1 MLANNRQ
8 GDNKQT
14 SYNKQGVTTME
25 TENMVKKMI
34 EQWIKEHQDEKEKAR
49 KKRDYWT
56 EIMER
61 EDNYISYLKTMLN
74 EK

>member
-1 MLANNRQ
+1 
-8 GDNKQT
+8 
-14 SYNKQGVTTME
+14 ME
-25 TENMVKKMI
+25 TKIMVETMI
-34 EQWIKEHQDEKEKAR
+34 KQWIKEHQDEKEKAR
-49 KKRDYWT
+49 KQIDYWT

>member
-1 MLANNRQ
+1 
-8 GDNKQT
+8 
-14 SYNKQGVTTME
+14 ME

-49 KKRDYWT
+49 KQIDYWT